1 MKFLKVFIV
10 LFFISHLSFAQN
22 VLSLMNRADL
32 FFETM
37 NQGKFDEAHGFFD
50 ESVKAKISVDELKLF
65 WLKLENSLGT
75 YQSVDGAKSSVQG
88 EYFQVILTCGFTKG
102 SQPFT
107 FVFNKTEKQVGF
119 FISPK
124 HTESEYALPNYA
136 DTTLYKEKEIKIK
149 FAEGEMAGILTS
161 PKKVSNFP
169 VVILIHGSGPSDMD
183 ETVGSNKPFKD
194 LAIGLAAQ
202 GIGSIRYVKR
212 TMVYPNSFNKAF
224 TVKEEVLDDALAA
237 ITLASTI
244 QGVNKTQIYL
254 FGHSLGGMLAPR
266 IASLAP
272 SLSGIILA
280 AAPARKFADLITE
293 QNEYLYKASGDTT
306 SAGKQQFIESSIDI
320 DKSRL
325 LKLGAIAPDS
335 IILGAPASYWIDLN
349 TYDQVGTA
357 KKIKNRILVVQGAKD
372 FQVSVQD
379 FNIWRTALAANKN
392 ATFKLY
398 PDLNHL
404 LSAQKEK
411 GNGTQYRVPSNVD
424 INLIKDIS
432 AWIKL
437 AK

>member
-1 MKFLKVFIV
+1 M
-10 LFFISHLSFAQN
+10 
-22 VLSLMNRADL
+22 
-32 FFETM
+32 
-37 NQGKFDEAHGFFD
+37 
-50 ESVKAKISVDELKLF
+50 
-65 WLKLENSLGT
+65 
-75 YQSVDGAKSSVQG
+75 
-88 EYFQVILTCGFTKG
+88 
-102 SQPFT
+102 
-107 FVFNKTEKQVGF
+107 FNKTEKLVGF

-124 HTESEYALPNYA
+124 PTQSEYALPTYT
-136 DTTLYKEKEIKIK
+136 DTTLYTEKEIQIK

-212 TMVYPNSFNKAF
+212 TMIYPNSFNKAF
-224 TVKEEVLDDALAA
+224 TVKEEVLDDAHAA
-237 ITLASTI
+237 ITLAGTL

-254 FGHSLGGMLAPR
+254 LGHSLGGMLAPR

-272 SLSGIILA
+272 SLNGIILA

-293 QNEYLYKASGDTT
+293 QNEYLYKASGDTS

-325 LKLGAIAPDS
+325 LKLGAISPDS

-349 TYDQVGTA
+349 NHDQVGTA
-357 KKIKNRILVVQGAKD
+357 KKIKNRIFVVQGAKD

-379 FNIWRTALAANKN
+379 FNIWKTALAANKN